1 MNTYIFHIKFNLH
14 TSGHL
19 YIPGLDKV
27 IFEIDNDLTPEQEE
41 QLKTKIKQWFTN
53 KLGLPTEVSIEQI
66 IK

>member
-1 MNTYIFHIKFNLH
+1 MTYIFRVSFNLH

-27 IFEIDNDLTPEQEE
+27 IFEIDNELTLIQQE
-41 QLKTKIKQWFTN
+41 QLKTKISQWFTN
-53 KLGLPTEVSIEQI
+53 KLGLITEINLEQI